1 MFYGTR
7 RTMTPVQRHK
17 RAVAYRHVPYHPVKG
32 KKEAKEEIQPLTIL
46 PIHQKQE
53 KAEDSKPLTKRQ
65 KRKIRT
71 QKLIALQAMQPHMGL
86 LGLLINPIGGMQR
99 SYRSCFVEYTW
110 IGSILASLCVWLCI
124 GWIPS
129 AWMAE
134 RINAHAFS
142 YAVVPFSMQCM
153 MMVLIACTGL
163 LLELAAL
170 CAGSVVSRMT
180 HTMYRVNEVYDTR
193 THAMPFMMVISVLAA
208 VLTYNKMEYAMAASF
223 GLIGLMVLVDAYS
236 IYLYIRKWKTP
247 IWPAYAAGVFA
258 GIPCGYQVMQIIE
271 NQLSVFT
278 KLIQ

>member
-1 MFYGTR
+1 
-7 RTMTPVQRHK
+7 
-17 RAVAYRHVPYHPVKG
+17 
-32 KKEAKEEIQPLTIL
+32 
-46 PIHQKQE
+46 
-53 KAEDSKPLTKRQ
+53 
-65 KRKIRT
+65 
-71 QKLIALQAMQPHMGL
+71 
-86 LGLLINPIGGMQR
+86 
-99 SYRSCFVEYTW
+99 
-110 IGSILASLCVWLCI
+110 
-124 GWIPS
+124 
-129 AWMAE
+129 MAE
-134 RINAHAFS
+134 RINVHAFS

-208 VLTYNKMEYAMAASF
+208 VVTYNRMEYAMAASF